1 MSEKLVP
8 VDVSSSPELSRLVDE
23 IQQSGVGRLLQ
34 SGDEPVAVIQPLAK
48 NGKAKRQRRRY
59 DPEQDPL
66 LEIIGMFDS
75 GAHSDIA
82 KLKDQYIADAIL
94 PRPE

>member
-1 MSEKLVP
+1 
-8 VDVSSSPELSRLVDE
+8 
-23 IQQSGVGRLLQ
+23 
-34 SGDEPVAVIQPLAK
+34 LAK